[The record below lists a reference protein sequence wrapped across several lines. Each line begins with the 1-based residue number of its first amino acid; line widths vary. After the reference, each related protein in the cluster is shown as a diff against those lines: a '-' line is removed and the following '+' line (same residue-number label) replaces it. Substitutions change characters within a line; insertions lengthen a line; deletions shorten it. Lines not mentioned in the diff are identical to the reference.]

1 MDTRNGKVVTG
12 KEWKFKT
19 LVDKVSGK
27 VMLKDQNPPIGG
39 IAGKLV
45 EVPGENT
52 PGNEVGPPMVT
63 VTGALNDG

>member
-27 VMLKDQNPPIGG
+27 VMLKDQMHQ
-39 IAGKLV
+39 LV
-45 EVPGENT
+45 TLLGS
-52 PGNEVGPPMVT
+52 
-63 VTGALNDG
+63 L